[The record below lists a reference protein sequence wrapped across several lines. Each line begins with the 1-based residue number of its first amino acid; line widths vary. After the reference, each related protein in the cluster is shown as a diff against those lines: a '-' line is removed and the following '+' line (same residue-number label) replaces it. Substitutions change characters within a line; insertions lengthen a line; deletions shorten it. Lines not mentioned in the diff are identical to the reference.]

1 MQLSIPLNLFIAT
14 CMLTFL
20 HTRFN
25 FNEILMNKT
34 KSFKYIMYGIENR

>member
-1 MQLSIPLNLFIAT
+1 MQPSIPLNLFIAT
-14 CMLTFL
+14 CMFL